1 MFILATVIAKQ
12 KTKNVNLIFGH
23 CCSFSHPIHLASTIM
38 EMQQHLNKVNN
49 RIHAKITCRAFD
61 PSLINK
67 TTVTYAKMQTTQKDS
82 FFLKIIDSLMK
93 YMEVWK
99 PFISIQS
106 CFDKNSSSEILQKVS
121 RSRQK
126 KFAFEQEKH
135 FG

>member
-1 MFILATVIAKQ
+1 
-12 KTKNVNLIFGH
+12 
-23 CCSFSHPIHLASTIM
+23 
-38 EMQQHLNKVNN
+38 
-49 RIHAKITCRAFD
+49 
-61 PSLINK
+61 
-67 TTVTYAKMQTTQKDS
+67 
-82 FFLKIIDSLMK
+82 MK